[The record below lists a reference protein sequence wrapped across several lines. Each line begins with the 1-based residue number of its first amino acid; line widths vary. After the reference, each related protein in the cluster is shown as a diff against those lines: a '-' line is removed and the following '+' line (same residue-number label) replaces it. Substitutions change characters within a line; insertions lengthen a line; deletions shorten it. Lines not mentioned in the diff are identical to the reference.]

1 MRCGTSEGFSRPL
14 HCPPQLVGS
23 PVHLPSSDYPDNVG
37 YVSPGVILVNEMDEI
52 EHEDKDKFSPTD
64 VTVTVTCKPKYV
76 YSSSAT
82 NWANDL
88 FSVGCRFRREHEL
101 QQEPNDMLSEK
112 VLDILAM
119 LRHSPAV

>member
-1 MRCGTSEGFSRPL
+1 MF
-14 HCPPQLVGS
+14 
-23 PVHLPSSDYPDNVG
+23 G
-37 YVSPGVILVNEMDEI
+37 YVSPGVIPVVNEMDEI

-88 FSVGCRFRREHEL
+88 FSVRYLFRREHEL
-101 QQEPNDMLSEK
+101 QQKPNDMLSES
-112 VLDILAM
+112 VTHPSYAE
-119 LRHSPAV
+119 RHSLAFNKTTQKLLKGIII

>member
-1 MRCGTSEGFSRPL
+1 MLDMFL
-14 HCPPQLVGS
+14 
-23 PVHLPSSDYPDNVG
+23 
-37 YVSPGVILVNEMDEI
+37 LVNEMDEI

-88 FSVGCRFRREHEL
+88 FSVGYRFRREHEL

-112 VLDILAM
+112 VLDILVM

>member
-1 MRCGTSEGFSRPL
+1 MWYLGGVFTPISLSL
-14 HCPPQLVGS
+14 QLVGS
-23 PVHLPSSDYPDNVG
+23 PVHLPSSDFPDNVG

-64 VTVTVTCKPKYV
+64 VMVTVTSKPKYV

-88 FSVGCRFRREHEL
+88 FSVRYRFRREHEL

-112 VLDILAM
+112 VLDILVM
-119 LRHSPAV
+119 LRDSPAV